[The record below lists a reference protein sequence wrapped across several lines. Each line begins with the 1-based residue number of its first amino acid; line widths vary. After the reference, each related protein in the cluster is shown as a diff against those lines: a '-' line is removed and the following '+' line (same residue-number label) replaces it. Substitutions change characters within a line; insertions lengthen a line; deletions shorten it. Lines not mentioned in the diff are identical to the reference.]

1 MELNNPMDNLN
12 KYSDPNDLR
21 EWEPYV
27 NQLSINKEF
36 QINPYPSNITKVSQ
50 LVEANRKV
58 QVITST
64 AIYKMMAGD

>member
-12 KYSDPNDLR
+12 KYSHPNDLR

-50 LVEANRKV
+50 LVEANRKA